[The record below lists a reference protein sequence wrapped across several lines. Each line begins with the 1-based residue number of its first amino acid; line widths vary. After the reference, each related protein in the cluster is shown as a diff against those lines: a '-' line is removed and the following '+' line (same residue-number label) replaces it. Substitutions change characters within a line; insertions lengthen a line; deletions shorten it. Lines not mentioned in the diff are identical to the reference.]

1 LRNSQTEAGI
11 KQPMADLYS
20 ELGVPRTADA
30 ATIKR
35 AYRKLAKELHPDQNK
50 DNPKAAE
57 RFKMIT
63 GAYDILSDPEKK
75 GKYDRGEIDEQGNP
89 KFAGFGG
96 GSGGY
101 RSSTRPGSGS
111 GAGAGAGRTP
121 DFDFDLGGDPSDL
134 FAELFGR
141 ASGRTGGFGGSGG
154 FRTPLQRGAD
164 VNYRLTVPFA
174 DAALART
181 VRLALRNGKT
191 IELAIPKGVEEGQQ
205 VRLAGQGDAGPAGAG
220 DALVTF
226 VLQADP
232 RFTRDGADLRTDIL
246 VPLEAAVLGGK
257 ARVPTPEGEVMATI
271 IAGTSSGKLLRL
283 KGKGWTR
290 KDGTRGDL
298 LARVLVEVPNDP
310 DLADF
315 LRARVQAA

>member
-1 LRNSQTEAGI
+1 
-11 KQPMADLYS
+11 MADLYS

-57 RFKMIT
+57 RFKTVT

-75 GKYDRGEIDEQGNP
+75 GKYDRGEIDDQGNP

-96 GSGGY
+96 GAGGY
-101 RSSTRPGSGS
+101 RNSSRP
-111 GAGAGAGRTP
+111 GAGAGTGRTP

-141 ASGRTGGFGGSGG
+141 ASGRSGG
-154 FRTPLQRGAD
+154 FSGGYRPPQRGAD

-174 DAALART
+174 DAALARS

-191 IELAIPKGVEEGQQ
+191 IELAIPTGVEEGQQ

-220 DALVTF
+220 DALVAIAI
-226 VLQADP
+226 QPDP
-232 RFTRDGADLRTDIL
+232 RFTRAGADLRTDVP
-246 VPLEAAVLGGK
+246 VPLDVAVLGGK

-271 IAGTSSGKLLRL
+271 AAGTSSGKLLRL
-283 KGKGWTR
+283 KGKGWNR

-310 DLADF
+310 ELADF

>member
-1 LRNSQTEAGI
+1 
-11 KQPMADLYS
+11 MADLYS

-57 RFKMIT
+57 RFKTIT
-63 GAYDILSDPEKK
+63 SAYDILSDPEKK

-89 KFAGFGG
+89 KFTGFGG
-96 GSGGY
+96 GGYGGAGGY
-101 RSSTRPGSGS
+101 RSSTRPGSG
-111 GAGAGAGRTP
+111 AGAGTGRTP

-141 ASGRTGGFGGSGG
+141 ASGRSGGPGGGGFSGGG
-154 FRTPLQRGAD
+154 FRAPPQRGAD

-191 IELAIPKGVEEGQQ
+191 IELAIPKGVDEGQQ
-205 VRLAGQGDAGPAGAG
+205 VRLAGQGEAGPAGAG
-220 DALVTF
+220 DALVTI
-226 VLQADP
+226 LIQPDA
-232 RFTRDGADLRTDIL
+232 RFTREGMDLRTDFQ
-246 VPLEAAVLGGK
+246 VPLDIAVLGGK
-257 ARVPTPEGEVMATI
+257 ARVPTPDGDVMATI
-271 IAGTSSGKLLRL
+271 APGTSSGKLLRL

-290 KDGTRGDL
+290 KDGTRGDI
-298 LARVLVEVPNDP
+298 LARVLVEVPADP
-310 DLADF
+310 ELAEF

>member
-1 LRNSQTEAGI
+1 
-11 KQPMADLYS
+11 MADLYS

-57 RFKMIT
+57 RFKTVT

-89 KFAGFGG
+89 KFTGFGG
-96 GSGGY
+96 GGAGGY
-101 RSSTRPGSGS
+101 RSSTRPGSNS
-111 GAGAGAGRTP
+111 GRTP

-141 ASGRTGGFGGSGG
+141 ASGRSGGFGGGG
-154 FRTPLQRGAD
+154 FRGAPQRGAD

-191 IELAIPKGVEEGQQ
+191 TELAIPKGVEEGQQ
-205 VRLAGQGDAGPAGAG
+205 VRLAGQGEAGPAGAG
-220 DALVTF
+220 DALVTI
-226 VLQADP
+226 LIQTDT
-232 RFTRDGADLRTDIL
+232 RFTREGMDLRTDFQ
-246 VPLEAAVLGGK
+246 VPLDIAVLGGK
-257 ARVPTPEGEVMATI
+257 ARIPTPEGEVMATI
-271 IAGTSSGKLLRL
+271 APGTSSGKLLRL

-290 KDGTRGDL
+290 KDGTRGDI
-298 LARVLVEVPNDP
+298 LARVLVEVPADP
-310 DLADF
+310 ELADF
-315 LRARVQAA
+315 LRARVQAV

>member
-1 LRNSQTEAGI
+1 
-11 KQPMADLYS
+11 MADLYS

-30 ATIKR
+30 AAIKR

-57 RFKMIT
+57 RFKTVT

-96 GSGGY
+96 GAGGY
-101 RSSTRPGSGS
+101 RGSTRPGSGP
-111 GAGAGAGRTP
+111 GTGRAP

-141 ASGRTGGFGGSGG
+141 ASGRSGGFGNGG
-154 FRTPLQRGAD
+154 FRPPPQRGAD

-174 DAALART
+174 DAALARS
-181 VRLALRNGKT
+181 VRLSLRNGKT

-205 VRLAGQGDAGPAGAG
+205 VRLAGQGEAGPAGAG
-220 DALVTF
+220 DALVAI
-226 VLQADP
+226 VIQPDP
-232 RFTRDGADLRTDIL
+232 RFTRDGADLRTDVP
-246 VPLEAAVLGGK
+246 VPLEVAVLGGK

-271 IAGTSSGKLLRL
+271 AAGTSSGKLLRL
-283 KGKGWTR
+283 RAKGWTR

-315 LRARVQAA
+315 LRARVQAV

>member
-1 LRNSQTEAGI
+1 
-11 KQPMADLYS
+11 MADLYS

-57 RFKMIT
+57 RFKRIT

-96 GSGGY
+96 GGGSGAG
-101 RSSTRPGSGS
+101 RGSRPGSGTGS
-111 GAGAGAGRTP
+111 GRTA

-141 ASGRTGGFGGSGG
+141 ASGRSGGGFGGGG
-154 FRTPLQRGAD
+154 FRPPPQRGAD

-181 VRLALRNGKT
+181 VRLSLRNGKT
-191 IELAIPKGVEEGQQ
+191 VELAIPKGVEEGQQ
-205 VRLAGQGDAGPAGAG
+205 VRLAGQGEPGPAGPG
-220 DALVTF
+220 DALVAI
-226 VLQADP
+226 LIQPDA
-232 RFTRDGADLRTDIL
+232 RFTRDGADLRTDFQ
-246 VPLEAAVLGGK
+246 VPLETAVLGGK
-257 ARVPTPEGEVMATI
+257 ARVPTPEGEVMASV
-271 IAGTSSGKLLRL
+271 APGTSSGKLLRL
-283 KGKGWTR
+283 KGRGWTR

-315 LRARVQAA
+315 LRARVQAV

>member
-1 LRNSQTEAGI
+1 
-11 KQPMADLYS
+11 MADLYT

-57 RFKMIT
+57 RFKTVT
-63 GAYDILSDPEKK
+63 GAYDILSDPDKK

-89 KFAGFGG
+89 KFTGFGG
-96 GSGGY
+96 GGGGFGGGAGGY
-101 RSSTRPGSGS
+101 RSRPG
-111 GAGAGAGRTP
+111 AGTGRTP

-141 ASGRTGGFGGSGG
+141 ASGRSGGFGGGG
-154 FRTPLQRGAD
+154 FRSPPQRGAD

-191 IELAIPKGVEEGQQ
+191 IELAIPKGVDEGQQ
-205 VRLAGQGDAGPAGAG
+205 VRLAGQGEAGPAGAG
-220 DALVTF
+220 DALVTI
-226 VLQADP
+226 LIQPDA
-232 RFTRDGADLRTDIL
+232 RFTREGMDLRTDFQ
-246 VPLEAAVLGGK
+246 VPLDIAVLGGK
-257 ARVPTPEGEVMATI
+257 ARVPTPDGDVMATI
-271 IAGTSSGKLLRL
+271 APGTSSGKLLRL

-298 LARVLVEVPNDP
+298 LARVLVEVPADP
-310 DLADF
+310 ELADF

>member
-1 LRNSQTEAGI
+1 
-11 KQPMADLYS
+11 MADLYS

-57 RFKMIT
+57 RFKT
-63 GAYDILSDPEKK
+63 VTSAYDILSDPAKK

-96 GSGGY
+96 GAGGY
-101 RSSTRPGSGS
+101 RSGTRPGPGP
-111 GAGAGAGRTP
+111 GTGRTP
-121 DFDFDLGGDPSDL
+121 DFDFDLGGDPADL

-141 ASGRTGGFGGSGG
+141 ASGRSGGAAGGFGSGG
-154 FRTPLQRGAD
+154 FRGAPQRGAD

-191 IELAIPKGVEEGQQ
+191 IELAIPKGVEEDQQ
-205 VRLAGQGDAGPAGAG
+205 VRLAGQGEAGNAGPG

-226 VLQADP
+226 VIQSDP
-232 RFTRDGADLRTDIL
+232 RFAREGVDLRTDVQ
-246 VPLEAAVLGGK
+246 VPLEIAVLGGK
-257 ARVPTPEGEVMATI
+257 ARVPTPEGEVMASI
-271 IAGTSSGKLLRL
+271 AAGTSSGRLLRL

-298 LARVLVEVPNDP
+298 IARVLVDVPADP
-310 DLADF
+310 ELADF

>member
-1 LRNSQTEAGI
+1 
-11 KQPMADLYS
+11 MADLYS

-57 RFKMIT
+57 RFKT
-63 GAYDILSDPEKK
+63 VTSAYDILSDPEKK

-96 GSGGY
+96 GGGGFGGGAGGY
-101 RSSTRPGSGS
+101 RTRPG
-111 GAGAGAGRTP
+111 AGTGRTP

-141 ASGRTGGFGGSGG
+141 ASGRSGGFGGGG
-154 FRTPLQRGAD
+154 FRAPPQRGAD

-174 DAALART
+174 DAALARS

-220 DALVTF
+220 DALVGIII
-226 VLQADP
+226 QPDA
-232 RFTRDGADLRTDIL
+232 RFTRDGADLRTDIQ

-271 IAGTSSGKLLRL
+271 AAGTSSGKLLRL

-315 LRARVQAA
+315 LRARVQAV